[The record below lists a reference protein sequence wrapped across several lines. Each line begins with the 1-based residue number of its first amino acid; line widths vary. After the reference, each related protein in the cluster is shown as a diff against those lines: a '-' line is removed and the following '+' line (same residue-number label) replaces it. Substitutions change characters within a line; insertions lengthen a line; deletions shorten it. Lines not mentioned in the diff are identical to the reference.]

1 MQEQTTRPGTSKQR
15 QCSRLGHPGV
25 ELDSGSI
32 NCCVPRLAFS
42 RIAVPRIVLS
52 VYTLSRI
59 NLVHDGDGSSSS
71 SSSNS
76 SHSRS
81 SSSSNSNSSNGGGVV
96 GGAGIIHAYVL
107 IVLVTPAQDSS
118 RKRSCASTKS
128 GTYQS
133 GMRHCPETRSCLE
146 CKESDHE
153 VLTLCFKHP
162 DVWKFVDLKRSV
174 I

>member
-59 NLVHDGDGSSSS
+59 NLVHDGNDGGGGSNGDGSSSSNSSSSSSSSSSGGGGGGGGINSSHSFSSSSSS

-76 SHSRS
+76 NR
-81 SSSSNSNSSNGGGVV
+81 
-96 GGAGIIHAYVL
+96 
-107 IVLVTPAQDSS
+107 
-118 RKRSCASTKS
+118 
-128 GTYQS
+128 
-133 GMRHCPETRSCLE
+133 
-146 CKESDHE
+146 
-153 VLTLCFKHP
+153 
-162 DVWKFVDLKRSV
+162 WW
-174 I
+174 